1 MTAGAVMD
9 VPVIMGVC
17 IHALIGTT
25 QVGRL
30 IHLTHLHPPFKTECT
45 ILTVLGGPV

>member
-30 IHLTHLHPPFKTECT
+30 IYLTHLVPF
-45 ILTVLGGPV
+45 

>member
-25 QVGRL
+25 QVSGL
-30 IHLTHLHPPFKTECT
+30 IHLTHLEPPLKVNVPFLCGS
-45 ILTVLGGPV
+45 I